1 MLLKNQ
7 NSHFEMTVIDYEF
20 PEVHDDRY
28 DSNWLIIEIRA
39 TLAKDSWSASYP
51 CMLTGELADLADWLD
66 AVADGKTTSARLD
79 FIEPNLHF
87 EVTES
92 EPKKLCVYIDAELK
106 PAEVPSND
114 SGIDEAIRIEFELIP
129 AELKDAVV
137 SLRAHLQ
144 AFPIRAGAEKTLR
157 NIKITCIEID

>member
-7 NSHFEMTVIDYEF
+7 NSLFEMTVIDYEF
-20 PEVHDDRY
+20 PEPHDDRY

-39 TLAKDSWSASYP
+39 THAKDSWSASYP
-51 CMLTGELADLADWLD
+51 CMLAGELADLADWLD
-66 AVADGKTTSARLD
+66 EVAEGKITSARLD

-87 EVTES
+87 EVKES
-92 EPKKLCVYIDAELK
+92 EPKKLCVYIDAELS
-106 PAEVPSND
+106 PAGALGDD

-137 SLRAHLQ
+137 SLRTSLR
-144 AFPIRAGAEKTLR
+144 AFPIRAGAEKKSR
-157 NIKITCIEID
+157 NISITCIEID